1 MTCQLCS
8 EQLPTGISLLARADP
23 PPSLKHFEGTG
34 IKVPEAMIHHSLTE
48 PEPELHGVCVFLLE
62 SICIFI
68 SSSFFYSGSQ
78 LFCRHFPGCCFSFSS
93 VLLCIS
99 GFISSSHIRR
109 EFSIEKFPP
118 QGIELAEMGKLG
130 LDH

>member
-68 SSSFFYSGSQ
+68 FSSFFFTPDLNFFVGISLVAVFLFPLYCCAFRVLFLLLIFGGS
-78 LFCRHFPGCCFSFSS
+78 F
-93 VLLCIS
+93 LLK
-99 GFISSSHIRR
+99 SSHRR
-109 EFSIEKFPP
+109 E
-118 QGIELAEMGKLG
+118 
-130 LDH
+130 